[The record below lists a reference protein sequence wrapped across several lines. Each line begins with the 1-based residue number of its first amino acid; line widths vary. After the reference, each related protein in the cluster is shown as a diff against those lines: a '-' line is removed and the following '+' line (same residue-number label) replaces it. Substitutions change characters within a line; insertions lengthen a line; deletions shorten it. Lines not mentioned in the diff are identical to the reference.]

1 MRLNQT
7 FVFIEISSL
16 GIDDWIVTREKNL
29 ASRARHFVIQLRS
42 NQAGWWMF
50 ERKQSVLG
58 RKMMESG
65 LSCLQFTHSN
75 RLDLNEG
82 FFLQSRSECP
92 PGLQSR
98 STMLKA
104 VFYKHHPFRW
114 SCCWSGP
121 SIRSREGRWMPGHL
135 VGRAFPRLITFRFL
149 QRFQWVVNSL
159 ISAFN

>member
-1 MRLNQT
+1 
-7 FVFIEISSL
+7 
-16 GIDDWIVTREKNL
+16 
-29 ASRARHFVIQLRS
+29 
-42 NQAGWWMF
+42 MF

-104 VFYKHHPFRW
+104 VFYKHHGATMAP
-114 SCCWSGP
+114 P
-121 SIRSREGRWMPGHL
+121 IQVEL
-135 VGRAFPRLITFRFL
+135 LLIRAFNQEQGGKVDARSFGGTRLR
-149 QRFQWVVNSL
+149 QD
-159 ISAFN
+159 